1 MSVTPRFSS
10 ERGFTLTELV
20 IAMALG
26 MIVLLAA
33 FTVID
38 RSFANNK
45 AVQDREDALQR
56 GRITLELM
64 TREIRSMTC
73 AGLYTP
79 VTKGTDNEIDFYGY
93 MGDPTAGGSTLPQL
107 HKLVYDP
114 TAMTISETDYPV
126 TSVGDNTTPPTVS
139 NTPSVP
145 TKVLLNN
152 VVPVTGVPIFS
163 YYTFDPTATQ
173 GTGAFVALN
182 AGSTGLSTA
191 DQVKV
196 VKVAIN
202 FLTRPTGIKVNDPH
216 STTFQDDV
224 FWRAVDPES
233 PNAQPCSQG
242 T

>member
-1 MSVTPRFSS
+1 MRRLSS

-38 RSFANNK
+38 RSFINNK
-45 AVQDREDALQR
+45 AITDREDALQR
-56 GRITLELM
+56 GRITLEQM
-64 TREIRSMTC
+64 TRQIRSMTC
-73 AGLYTP
+73 AGQYTP
-79 VTKGTDNEIDFYGY
+79 VTKGTDNEVDFYAY

-114 TAMTISETDYPV
+114 TALTISETDYPLA
-126 TSVGDNTTPPTVS
+126 SVGTNTTAPTIS
-139 NTPSVP
+139 NTPSFGP
-145 TKVLLNN
+145 RVLLNN
-152 VVPVTGVPIFS
+152 VVPVTGTPIFT
-163 YYTFDPTATQ
+163 YYTYDPTATQ
-173 GTGAFVALN
+173 GTGGFSALTS
-182 AGSTGLSTA
+182 GSAGLSTV
-191 DQVKV
+191 DQARV
-196 VKVAIN
+196 VKVAIS
-202 FLTRPTGIKVNDPH
+202 FLTRPTGIKISDPH